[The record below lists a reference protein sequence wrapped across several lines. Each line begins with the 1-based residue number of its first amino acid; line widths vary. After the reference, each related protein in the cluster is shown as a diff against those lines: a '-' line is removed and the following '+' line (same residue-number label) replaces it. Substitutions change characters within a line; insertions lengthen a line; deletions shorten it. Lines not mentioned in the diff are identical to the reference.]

1 MGDSKLIVSQHDMH
15 RAKEVFTKSNISP
28 EIHQHLGL
36 VSLIGCDE
44 KMLQIIDNTLEKAD
58 FNLTWLSKTSHSA
71 RVALDGEELPI
82 ALELL
87 NRIIV
92 EQADS
97 NQPMIEQS

>member
-1 MGDSKLIVSQHDMH
+1 MH

-28 EIHQHLGL
+28 EIHQHLAL
-36 VSLIGCDE
+36 ISLIGCDD
-44 KMLQIIDNTLEKAD
+44 KMLEIIDNTLEKAD

-87 NRIIV
+87 NKMIL
-92 EQADS
+92 EQVDS
-97 NQPMIEQS
+97 TQPMIEHS